1 MPADDEYAGMLAP
14 EDLFFEPEKESM
26 TKSMARRVSAHADRG
41 KFGEEHG
48 PEKGETQAQKK
59 NRLLSA
65 KRRNYLLVVAFLMLL
80 GDCVISL
87 TFALMSPSDE
97 RTRADYVS
105 RKQLR
110 TVYLQGFVALIDGL
124 ISTGVVIMV
133 VHGVMSASL
142 DVFLVAAAVKTS
154 QATFFSLMQFGYPTV
169 LRLSIVGFL
178 LILRLAST
186 WLIVR
191 VAWIS
196 GILTTRPSKELPK
209 VVRSLLEAGAIETGA
224 MKNMDRPLTVGLVER
239 LMGWLLPVKER
250 TAAVGLGRV
259 QVTVIAFF
267 LLLMST
273 YMAFSDY
280 WAVLGEQDEF
290 FEEEQKFQIVRNG
303 FAYLRD
309 TPVPSVTE
317 AKKMLQKD
325 LMEGAGHRVLVVV
338 LSGLRYDA
346 LVTPGVA
353 ALREWREAIA
363 PDSFLCKLEAEV
375 PSLSL
380 PNWLAIMAGVAPEVH
395 GLLGN
400 RAPPEPAFSSLV
412 SVMKELLAPPVIIG
426 TAWFVDLFR
435 SHIQP
440 LAGDGSVT
448 ASWEQFEAL
457 GDDAAA
463 NDAKRETALLRA
475 INGTARLV
483 VAQLS
488 AVNSAGHRHGVSLE
502 ESSPYG
508 GAVAAKAAFLGEMLA
523 AVAASGMR
531 TTTVLLSDH
540 GHLERGGSGGASSAE
555 RDVPFL
561 VHRHGSQLGSM
572 GVCADG
578 NQYRLV
584 DAAPTLA
591 AMLRVPTPRQS
602 AGTYIKPIFDAEA
615 ALAEAGLEA
624 GVAGAVSE
632 GHALRTWQWKDLYQQ
647 RHAEIEGFLSH
658 PEVAAEASLA
668 SLDAERITRDN
679 VAKETTDGWRAALHT
694 LEARFDTARAAA
706 SAAHSA
712 RNQGLA
718 LVVLLTMLAVM
729 TAVLLTLTSN

>member
-14 EDLFFEPEKESM
+14 EDLFYEPEKESL
-26 TKSMARRVSAHADRG
+26 TKNMARRVSAHADRG
-41 KFGEEHG
+41 KFGEEQA

-65 KRRNYLLVVAFLMLL
+65 KRRNYLLVIAFLMLL
-80 GDCVISL
+80 GDCIISL
-87 TFALMSPSDE
+87 TFALMSPSAE
-97 RTRADYVS
+97 RTQADYVS

-124 ISTGVVIMV
+124 ISTGVVVMV

-169 LRLSIVGFL
+169 LRLSVVGFL

-353 ALREWREAIA
+353 ALREWREAVA

-395 GLLGN
+395 G
-400 RAPPEPAFSSLV
+400 
-412 SVMKELLAPPVIIG
+412 
-426 TAWFVDLFR
+426 
-435 SHIQP
+435 
-440 LAGDGSVT
+440 
-448 ASWEQFEAL
+448 
-457 GDDAAA
+457 
-463 NDAKRETALLRA
+463 
-475 INGTARLV
+475 RL
-483 VAQLS
+483 
-488 AVNSAGHRHGVSLE
+488 
-502 ESSPYG
+502 
-508 GAVAAKAAFLGEMLA
+508 
-523 AVAASGMR
+523 
-531 TTTVLLSDH
+531 
-540 GHLERGGSGGASSAE
+540 
-555 RDVPFL
+555 
-561 VHRHGSQLGSM
+561 
-572 GVCADG
+572 
-578 NQYRLV
+578 
-584 DAAPTLA
+584 
-591 AMLRVPTPRQS
+591 
-602 AGTYIKPIFDAEA
+602 
-615 ALAEAGLEA
+615 
-624 GVAGAVSE
+624 
-632 GHALRTWQWKDLYQQ
+632 
-647 RHAEIEGFLSH
+647 
-658 PEVAAEASLA
+658 
-668 SLDAERITRDN
+668 
-679 VAKETTDGWRAALHT
+679 
-694 LEARFDTARAAA
+694 
-706 SAAHSA
+706 
-712 RNQGLA
+712 
-718 LVVLLTMLAVM
+718 
-729 TAVLLTLTSN
+729 

>member
-1 MPADDEYAGMLAP
+1 MCAQVHVHVPLSVLTFLAGIFALGSFANKALLPRPRIGVWAMPADDEYAGMLAP
-14 EDLFFEPEKESM
+14 EDLFYEPEKESL
-26 TKSMARRVSAHADRG
+26 TKNMARRVSAHADRG
-41 KFGEEHG
+41 KFGEEQA

-65 KRRNYLLVVAFLMLL
+65 KRRNYLLVIAFLMLL
-80 GDCVISL
+80 GDCIISL

-97 RTRADYVS
+97 RTQADYVS

-124 ISTGVVIMV
+124 ISTGVVVMV

-169 LRLSIVGFL
+169 LRLSVVGFL

-353 ALREWREAIA
+353 ALREWREAVA

-395 GLLGN
+395 GLL
-400 RAPPEPAFSSLV
+400 
-412 SVMKELLAPPVIIG
+412 
-426 TAWFVDLFR
+426 
-435 SHIQP
+435 
-440 LAGDGSVT
+440 
-448 ASWEQFEAL
+448 
-457 GDDAAA
+457 
-463 NDAKRETALLRA
+463 
-475 INGTARLV
+475 
-483 VAQLS
+483 
-488 AVNSAGHRHGVSLE
+488 
-502 ESSPYG
+502 
-508 GAVAAKAAFLGEMLA
+508 
-523 AVAASGMR
+523 
-531 TTTVLLSDH
+531 
-540 GHLERGGSGGASSAE
+540 
-555 RDVPFL
+555 
-561 VHRHGSQLGSM
+561 
-572 GVCADG
+572 
-578 NQYRLV
+578 
-584 DAAPTLA
+584 
-591 AMLRVPTPRQS
+591 
-602 AGTYIKPIFDAEA
+602 
-615 ALAEAGLEA
+615 
-624 GVAGAVSE
+624 
-632 GHALRTWQWKDLYQQ
+632 
-647 RHAEIEGFLSH
+647 
-658 PEVAAEASLA
+658 
-668 SLDAERITRDN
+668 
-679 VAKETTDGWRAALHT
+679 
-694 LEARFDTARAAA
+694 
-706 SAAHSA
+706 
-712 RNQGLA
+712 
-718 LVVLLTMLAVM
+718 
-729 TAVLLTLTSN
+729 